1 MNLKRFS
8 ILSLFSVILLNH
20 PTYSQHSLN
29 ASLGSAHAQI
39 GICGELPLERK
50 RRDCLKSTD
59 LKQCLNQDRVNP
71 QYVSTEN
78 EEKNFLCLNTSSTSG
93 SRLIEEMIRSTDN
106 VCLSENVNDFYRDI
120 IEHPEFRE
128 ISQQFEENLGVPLK
142 LNYAIDTLNSV
153 ASIQLD
159 LKEYRSPGTQEEDV
173 TLTVTPF
180 AAQSPCQ
187 KLNPKGIFKRV
198 SQELARLTIK
208 ISTEE
213 ENLYG
218 QKDEEKRVFDA
229 NRFITTETVQEEE
242 NVQREM
248 ASER

>member
-1 MNLKRFS
+1 MAEG
-8 ILSLFSVILLNH
+8 
-20 PTYSQHSLN
+20 SLN

-39 GICGELPLERK
+39 GICGELPVERK

-59 LKQCLNQDRVNP
+59 LKQCLNQDQVNP

-78 EEKNFLCLNTSSTSG
+78 NEVNFLCLNTASTSG
-93 SRLIEEMIRSTDN
+93 SKIIEEMIQESSN
-106 VCLSENVNDFYRDI
+106 VCLSENIHNFYQDI

-153 ASIQLD
+153 SSIQLD
-159 LKEYRSPGTQEEDV
+159 LKEYRSPGSSSEEDI

-180 AAQSPCQ
+180 AAQAPCQ

-208 ISTEE
+208 LSTQQ

-218 QKDEEKRVFDA
+218 QNRDRAKVFDA
-229 NRFITTETVQEEE
+229 NRFMTQENGESGA
-242 NVQREM
+242 NRVRST
-248 ASER
+248 ASEH